1 MKNKKILIFII
12 IFIISISIITL
23 SIAYLKSNNLK
34 IDYTNL
40 SNNIVSTYDENINM
54 EYLSNKD
61 TELKIKNISFSDNA
75 LSLILGFK
83 LKDTNID
90 YSSIKT
96 NIIIFNEDHQIYCS
110 TSAIKLNT
118 DHKKSFYKAEKL
130 SENKNLQSGLKYL
143 PLSTSDNEATYQLL
157 LYSPV
162 QDFSKSEKLYIHIYG
177 LEYVNND
184 GQTLTST
191 PEWNFSIDS
200 SRIYKSSVKYK
211 LKENIDG
218 LNLNEICISD
228 YLTTISYEEKSYS
241 NFNIKIIDSSGNEF
255 DSLSNSSK
263 GSNKFFS
270 SYDFITDDITSPL
283 FLKISNG
290 DFSRNIELEQ
300 IK

>member
-1 MKNKKILIFII
+1 MKNKKIFIFII
-12 IFIISISIITL
+12 IFIILISIITL

-40 SNNIVSTYDENINM
+40 SNNIVSTYNENINM

-75 LSLILGFK
+75 LNLILGFK

-96 NIIIFNEDHQIYCS
+96 NIIIFNESHQIYCS
-110 TSAIKLNT
+110 TSAIKSNT

-143 PLSTSDNEATYQLL
+143 PLSTSNNEAIYQLV

-191 PEWNFSIDS
+191 PEWSFSIDS
-200 SRIYKSSVKYK
+200 SNIFTPSVKYK

-218 LNLNEICISD
+218 LNLNEICISN
-228 YLTTISYEEKSYS
+228 YLTTVSYEESHN
-241 NFNIKIIDSSGNEF
+241 NFNIKIMDSPGNEF
-255 DSLSNSSK
+255 NSLSTSSK
-263 GSNKFFS
+263 GSNKIFS
-270 SYDFITDDITSPL
+270 SYAFTADDITSPL
-283 FLKISNG
+283 FLKISN
-290 DFSRNIELEQ
+290 DNFSKIVELEQ